1 MASGTVLGPHAA
13 TALELKAQILAER
26 EGRSPFLIY
35 RDGSGEH
42 RLRLDVQQERVT
54 IGRRL
59 SADVA
64 LESDEE
70 VSRLHAEL
78 VRKGED
84 WTLADEGL
92 SMNGSF
98 VNGEPV
104 RGHRRLRDGDAIR
117 VGGTVRVFRIRPTN
131 SKATTPSDELRT
143 IVNLSDAQRRVL
155 AALCRPFRESV
166 AFATPPS
173 NEQIAAELY
182 LSVDAV
188 KKHLRTLFEKFGVSH
203 LPQNEKRAR
212 LVERAFAGG
221 FISEQELRVD
231 PGGLERHLAGP
242 SRSLGL
248 LGRAGPASETGRT
261 GNTAPGGS
269 MRPFRWTFPHL
280 GGNRSVLRHRLDRIR
295 LAHPARITG
304 PDQTDGAIAMNAP
317 SSSGPPRTNPC
328 ARRGR
333 RAMSAVLLASAT
345 SASAAPRND
354 DFGDAPALRVGKDV
368 KGNINGATNQ
378 RGEPRHANSLAT
390 RSVWY
395 RFRPKSKV
403 TILLGTCSSSFD
415 SVVAVDPA
423 VG

>member
-1 MASGTVLGPHAA
+1 MTSGALLGPHAA
-13 TALELKAQILAER
+13 TAVELKAQIQAER
-26 EGRSPFLIY
+26 EGLPFLIY

-42 RLRLDVQQERVT
+42 QLLVLDAERERVT
-54 IGRRL
+54 IGRRP

-84 WTLADEGL
+84 WTLTDDGL

-104 RGHRRLRDGDAIR
+104 RGHRRLRDGDSIR
-117 VGGTVRVFRIRPTN
+117 VGGSVLIFRNPTDHE

-155 AALCRPFRESV
+155 TALCRPFRESV
-166 AFATPPS
+166 AFVTPPS

-221 FISEQELRVD
+221 FISEQEL
-231 PGGLERHLAGP
+231 
-242 SRSLGL
+242 
-248 LGRAGPASETGRT
+248 
-261 GNTAPGGS
+261 
-269 MRPFRWTFPHL
+269 
-280 GGNRSVLRHRLDRIR
+280 
-295 LAHPARITG
+295 
-304 PDQTDGAIAMNAP
+304 
-317 SSSGPPRTNPC
+317 
-328 ARRGR
+328 
-333 RAMSAVLLASAT
+333 
-345 SASAAPRND
+345 
-354 DFGDAPALRVGKDV
+354 
-368 KGNINGATNQ
+368 
-378 RGEPRHANSLAT
+378 
-390 RSVWY
+390 
-395 RFRPKSKV
+395 
-403 TILLGTCSSSFD
+403 
-415 SVVAVDPA
+415 
-423 VG
+423 